1 MVPQTRRGGVL
12 VDTPSLLITDDD
24 CDFRQTLREVFEP
37 RGFRTLLAGDGEQAV
52 EIVRTER
59 VHLVLLDMY
68 MPKLTGLET
77 IRRVKTLHEL
87 LPCILLSADMDERL
101 AEEARRARA
110 FSVLSKPVRF
120 AEVTSVVSRAM
131 RSVYDWPSES

>member
-1 MVPQTRRGGVL
+1 MVPRTRRGGVL
-12 VDTPSLLITDDD
+12 LDTPSRLITDDD
-24 CDFRQTLREVFEP
+24 YDFRHTLREGFER
-37 RGFRTLLAGDGEQAV
+37 RGFRTLLAADGEQAV
-52 EIVRTER
+52 DIVRTER
-59 VHLVLLDMY
+59 VHLLLLDMY

-120 AEVTSVVSRAM
+120 SEVTSVVSRAM